1 MRIKAAM
8 ISKRSRRTLISI
20 VTAYAV
26 AAQSLLIA
34 LGGFSFVAVAG
45 EITPLF
51 ELCVH
56 TKQDVPEQPTKV
68 PDDAPCT
75 HCMVC
80 FTGSAHALIRS
91 TDIPSSRIDAEVT
104 IFRRVGD
111 QSPSSGQ
118 YPHSIA
124 NPRGPPLSA

>member
-1 MRIKAAM
+1 MRVKVAM

-45 EITPLF
+45 EITPPF

-56 TKQDVPEQPTKV
+56 TKQDVPEQPTNV
-68 PDDAPCT
+68 PDGAPCA
-75 HCMVC
+75 HCIVC

-91 TDIPSSRIDAEVT
+91 TDILASRIDAEVT

-111 QSPSSGQ
+111 QSPLSGQ
-118 YPHSIA
+118 FAHSIA

>member
-1 MRIKAAM
+1 
-8 ISKRSRRTLISI
+8 
-20 VTAYAV
+20 
-26 AAQSLLIA
+26 LLIA

-45 EITPLF
+45 EITPAL

-56 TKQDVPEQPTKV
+56 TKQDVPEQPIKI
-68 PDDAPCT
+68 PGDAPCT
-75 HCMVC
+75 HCIVC

-91 TDIPSSRIDAEVT
+91 TDILSSRIDAEIT
-104 IFRRVGD
+104 TFRRVGD
-111 QSPSSGQ
+111 QSPLLGQ